1 VHDNLMAGPVHS
13 RCGAIVDR
21 VPRSPGS
28 VPGAKENEHRI
39 RHTAM
44 TPDVKCR
51 KGIEVTKKV
60 RPFRE
65 STLLGPHAGMV
76 SLAGLLAPGP
86 KGWS

>member
-1 VHDNLMAGPVHS
+1 
-13 RCGAIVDR
+13 
-21 VPRSPGS
+21 
-28 VPGAKENEHRI
+28 
-39 RHTAM
+39 M

-76 SLAGLLAPGP
+76 SLAELLAPGP